1 MRRFVGDSAL
11 RQAGR
16 LLLRRPLC
24 TAAPQAGRSAL
35 SKAAAA
41 AGVGLGIGCGVL
53 AWRQL
58 AAGEAS
64 GSGSGSAP
72 SSSSTWATQDL
83 EVPRSALTARYEFKK
98 CLGKGGFGDVWLAVE
113 VATGKKV
120 AVKKMSLENQSR
132 AMVEQEVGALR
143 RCGNHPNVGRL
154 IEVLWV
160 KPNPN
165 PHPHPTL

>member
-1 MRRFVGDSAL
+1 MGPAAPPRRARLAASPAPAVCYADPFDARIHASPAGGAL
-11 RQAGR
+11 GRGVPGPGR

-58 AAGEAS
+58 AAGDAS
-64 GSGSGSAP
+64 GSGSASGSAP
-72 SSSSTWATQDL
+72 SSSSTWATQDRA
-83 EVPRSALTARYEFKK
+83 VPRSALTARYEFKK

-120 AVKKMSLENQSR
+120 AVK
-132 AMVEQEVGALR
+132 
-143 RCGNHPNVGRL
+143 
-154 IEVLWV
+154 
-160 KPNPN
+160 
-165 PHPHPTL
+165 